1 MSMGE
6 LQKNIGWAA
15 KSWFWGLI
23 MGCGGFAQNVGGPQS
38 SALYRSPHVNEFVTS
53 VIELVSSRTV
63 ESVGLDAE
71 SCAVFAKCL

>member
-1 MSMGE
+1 MG
-6 LQKNIGWAA
+6 
-15 KSWFWGLI
+15 
-23 MGCGGFAQNVGGPQS
+23 
-38 SALYRSPHVNEFVTS
+38 ALPKMLGVHSPLPSIDRPHVNEFVTS